1 MSWILHINY
10 EEYVVYGL
18 VSDELLSNAMW
29 AFWQLQV
36 SFWRD
41 DDDVHIVLYQYVKL
55 NFYCAGI
62 DSALYGFIMYVY
74 LLSIYTI
81 KID

>member
-1 MSWILHINY
+1 MPWILHIHY

-18 VSDELLSNAMW
+18 VMDCWVTPSEH
-29 AFWQLQV
+29 FV
-36 SFWRD
+36 SFKFHFD
-41 DDDVHIVLYQYVKL
+41 EMMIMFALYLYQYVTL
-55 NFYCAGI
+55 VFYSAGI
-62 DSALYGFIMYVY
+62 DLALYGFIMYVY